1 MYQPPNPGALD
12 MMNSPLMVDHN
23 VYPANRPAIPDS
35 ALSANRTMNP
45 GISAGAGQ
53 SLSDPMNMMMDQEIC
68 SMVVMRQKASEYWRR
83 EKRLVWDK
91 CWDHMKQVY
100 DTTGKESWQ
109 SRMFMPET
117 PKVVETIC
125 ANLYQTSMGPHTP
138 IEWQPNLAANQ
149 GIIDDHNAILAND
162 MDRGNFKTGWVD
174 FLRTLAILGTS
185 IGKVGYDQIKRQ
197 VLVKQRNK
205 MAQFNNLFQSVGAE
219 GVSSEISQ
227 PQEMTTKDWATFEW
241 RDPYDIYPEP
251 YTVNLNDKHWI
262 IEKAKITNAELI
274 DGANDPDPAMRLR
287 NVNPALLSRSNDS
300 RIQADPEK
308 QARRLA
314 LMQQQVYMPYLDP
327 DAPHELYEYW
337 GPLPETW
344 LNPNSRNDPQAKYRM
359 VPGWV
364 WVVDKQ
370 WVVRKQLNPFRDA
383 LPPYVR
389 GHYIRIPGQ
398 WYGVGVCELM
408 IGLQIELNELR
419 NTRVDQT
426 NISLNKI
433 LAVLKDKVPPG
444 EWGRLR
450 SAPGVVWLFE
460 GVSKVQ
466 DAVQTI
472 EYPPAG
478 VDAYQNSNE
487 IKQEIQE
494 VTAATSATIGVG
506 PQTGDAGANTF
517 RGQMLNKQSS
527 TDRFM
532 LYARGI
538 EQTGLME
545 AARKMYNRIYQYKT
559 YDSVGNIIGPEA
571 AQQFDFIPPEML
583 DQIAKLVPLGV
594 LTQESKGVKLAQLE
608 AFNQQFVGQ
617 WWYKQMEVARKECN
631 EMGYPNTDQFVFSD
645 DEVQQYNEARQQM
658 MGLTQPG
665 GPMEGGVPQPPPQ
678 GMPPG
683 MGGPAG
689 IPPQGPPQPQGRPQ
703 PPQHGNQPIAGNSP
717 GKNQFLGARPALAPN
732 GPGGSPV
739 DMTGRPMG

>member
-1 MYQPPNPGALD
+1 MLMPNPGAMQMISEPPVNPKDNL
-12 MMNSPLMVDHN
+12 
-23 VYPANRPAIPDS
+23 YPMNRPDIPDS
-35 ALSANRTMNP
+35 ALSSNRTGNP
-45 GISAGAGQ
+45 GISLGSPGLGDAMSMA
-53 SLSDPMNMMMDQEIC
+53 MDQEIC

-83 EKRLVWDK
+83 EKRLIWDR
-91 CWDHMKQVY
+91 CWDHMKQIY

-138 IEWQPNLAANQ
+138 IEWQPNIPQLQSAV
-149 GIIDDHNAILAND
+149 DDHNALLAND
-162 MDRGNFKTGWVD
+162 MDRGGFKTSWAD
-174 FLRTLAILGTS
+174 FLRTIAILGTS
-185 IGKVGYDQIKRQ
+185 VGKVGYDQIKRQ
-197 VLVKQRNK
+197 VLVKQRNR

-219 GVSSEISQ
+219 GVAPELFQ
-227 PQEMTTKDWATFEW
+227 AQEMMTKDWATFEW
-241 RDPYDIYPEP
+241 RDLYDIYPEP

-287 NVNPALLSRSNDS
+287 NVNAALLSRSNDS

-344 LNPNSRNDPQAKYRM
+344 LNPQSRSDPQAKYRM
-359 VPGWV
+359 VPAWI

-398 WYGVGVCELM
+398 WYGVGVAELM

-506 PQTGDAGANTF
+506 PQQGDAGNNTF

-545 AARKMYNRIYQYKT
+545 AAKKMYQRIYQYKS
-559 YDSVGNIIGPEA
+559 YDSVGAVIGPEA
-571 AQQFDFIPPEML
+571 AQTFEFIPPEQL
-583 DQIAKLVPLGV
+583 DQFCKLVPLGV

-608 AFNQQFVGQ
+608 AFNQQFAGQ
-617 WWYKQMEVARKECN
+617 WWYKQIEVARKEAN
-631 EMGYPNTDQFVFSD
+631 EMGYPNTDQFIFSD

-665 GPMEGGVPQPPPQ
+665 GPLEGGQPSPP
-678 GMPPG
+678 PPG
-683 MGGPAG
+683 MQGMGLGQPPMGQGGPNPAH
-689 IPPQGPPQPQGRPQ
+689 GPS
-703 PPQHGNQPIAGNSP
+703 QPIAGNTP
-717 GKNQFLGARPALAPN
+717 GKNQFLGALPALPAR
-732 GPGGSPV
+732 GPGASPA
-739 DMTGRPMG
+739 DMTGRPLG